1 MKESVAI
8 KGWAGKSLLSR
19 GWHPRTD
26 HLVALTGQRAI
37 GFRQVMSASVKPR
50 LAGRQPSNRG
60 GVPRVMT
67 RLSSHHRLRG
77 KRGSA
82 VTGPPIRQ
90 GNLMRTYLGWLI
102 VRRSC

>member
-1 MKESVAI
+1 MPQSRLS
-8 KGWAGKSLLSR
+8 GAGVPV
-19 GWHPRTD
+19 HAQ
-26 HLVALTGQRAI
+26 LVALMGNEI
-37 GFRQVMSASVKPR
+37 SFVSVMSASVKPR

-67 RLSSHHRLRG
+67 RLSSQHRLRG

-82 VTGPPIRQ
+82 VTGPPSRQ